1 MLQVRP
7 YMYFEIYTYVHSCS
21 YVLNF
26 IITKTDDVTDIF
38 SFLHVHVCVQVGLL
52 NLPTDEK
59 RGECLLNASD
69 IFLVIFKQSKNVSS
83 IWPLD
88 ILCNSY
94 QQFIIWNA
102 NTRLSTQTKN
112 IVLHIPLWISLYSK
126 YIQIMDFCI
135 SKCFSLTNNYHH
147 EQ

>member
-26 IITKTDDVTDIF
+26 IITKTDDVTDMF
-38 SFLHVHVCVQVGLL
+38 SFLHVHVRVHVGLL

-69 IFLVIFKQSKNVSS
+69 IFL
-83 IWPLD
+83 
-88 ILCNSY
+88 
-94 QQFIIWNA
+94 
-102 NTRLSTQTKN
+102 
-112 IVLHIPLWISLYSK
+112 
-126 YIQIMDFCI
+126 
-135 SKCFSLTNNYHH
+135 
-147 EQ
+147 